1 MGGEKKIKG
10 RFNRQ
15 IAAEKEA
22 RKQKVQESAQA
33 AKLGKRQRD
42 DA

>member
-22 RKQKVQESAQA
+22 RKQ
-33 AKLGKRQRD
+33 
-42 DA
+42 